1 MTANQPS
8 PPSRISM
15 QEKRLSIPSKLD
27 QVESVCRFID
37 ESARSAGFDEKESY
51 ACQLAVTEACENIIL
66 HGYQG
71 ANGEKITVKI
81 KTRPGDLMIKIIDQA
96 PPFNPAEPLPE
107 KTASP
112 DDPPIGGLGLVILN
126 KVMDEVEYKR
136 TQSGNTLRL
145 RKTKKS

>member
-1 MTANQPS
+1 MIANQQS
-8 PPSRISM
+8 LLSRISM
-15 QEKRLSIPSKLD
+15 EEKQVTIPGQLD
-27 QVESVCRFID
+27 QVETVCRFID

-66 HGYQG
+66 HGYQC
-71 ANGEKITVKI
+71 ANGEKITI
-81 KTRPGDLMIKIIDQA
+81 KVQTRPGDLMIKIIDQA

-107 KTASP
+107 FTTSP
-112 DDPPIGGLGLVILN
+112 DDPPIGGLGLVILH